1 MISTDVPM
9 EITKLAKKLDVE
21 FMEIEHESSNSESES
36 ITSSNSKEDFEEKID
51 IAKLKVEPIDYKDI
65 TDVSG
70 QVNVLPI
77 QNLDE
82 ETIENS
88 KDTIKKECIQEEII
102 KENQS
107 NQKFQD
113 KDAERTC
120 SFCSKILSN
129 KYKLKRHVNSVH
141 KNSKVLERTCKICG
155 KTICDKWTLK
165 AHIDQVHNNV
175 RKFKCEVCLQ
185 TFKVKKSLRKHQE
198 NHQKN
203 LQCTCDIC
211 GKTFRDKKFL
221 ITHQKSVHDFFSNK
235 QIDTDVKHQE
245 NHQNNSECTCGMCG
259 KTFPEKSFLIR
270 HLKTVH
276 DFTDNQIFQ
285 FQCDS
290 CNKIFVKKQHLEKH
304 LKIRHQKNMRTRGN
318 SEKLY
323 SDYSTSNEKNNISEM
338 KKSIEVCNQILKQV
352 LCDICNKTFTSP
364 EKLKI
369 HVTETHQAE
378 PVQCKLCDEV
388 FESRKSLQDH
398 SNSNHNSAIEKC
410 NHCSKWF
417 TKNSMKKHDCQKISK
432 IEKKLK
438 QRLLTSYELN
448 TKCKFCPK
456 AFGSENKLRMHL
468 KLSCKEFKK
477 RIELLKSGQIHS
489 LLEILS

>member
-1 MISTDVPM
+1 M

-36 ITSSNSKEDFEEKID
+36 ITSSNSKEDFEEKVD

-82 ETIENS
+82 ETIES
-88 KDTIKKECIQEEII
+88 TKDTIKKESILEES
-102 KENQS
+102 ET
-107 NQKFQD
+107 NQKFHN
-113 KDAERTC
+113 KDLERTC
-120 SFCSKILSN
+120 SFCGKIFSH
-129 KYKLKRHVNSVH
+129 KYKMKRHVDSVH
-141 KNSKVLERTCKICG
+141 KN
-155 KTICDKWTLK
+155 LK
-165 AHIDQVHNNV
+165 
-175 RKFKCEVCLQ
+175 KFKCEMCS
-185 TFKVKKSLRKHQE
+185 TNFTTKFSLKRHQE

-203 LQCTCDIC
+203 LGRTCDIC
-211 GKTFRDKKFL
+211 GKIFRDKKFL
-221 ITHQKSVHDFFSNK
+221 ITHQKNVHDFFSNK
-235 QIDTDVKHQE
+235 QIDTDVKNQE
-245 NHQNNSECTCGMCG
+245 NHQNNLECTCGMCG

-304 LKIRHQKNMRTRGN
+304 LKIRHQKTMRTRGN

-323 SDYSTSNEKNNISEM
+323 SDHSTSNEKNNISEM
-338 KKSIEVCNQILKQV
+338 KKSIEFCNQIIKQV
-352 LCDICNKTFTSP
+352 LCDICDKSFTSP
-364 EKLKI
+364 EKLRI
-369 HVTETHQAE
+369 HVTEMHQAE